1 MTFVHGHGGKVC
13 YQFATDWGEVGNN
26 TLVVVNIDVHTE
38 QKFSLITANQLNY

>member
-1 MTFVHGHGGKVC
+1 MDVVVKSVISLRLIG
-13 YQFATDWGEVGNN
+13 GEVGNN